1 MDLENLS
8 ILLHYAFILSCAILA
23 LYLTI
28 KIFTQKRVSLSF
40 CLFFLFVSAFSFFG
54 ESELNSVT
62 NNHDQNVVTKKK
74 APTLVSTEQTELGT
88 GVNVKIKC
96 NDNYE
101 YVIIRLKVYKDDT
114 FVNKYEKQL
123 DDLINNKTYTVLFS
137 FSISDMTV
145 INKYSCE
152 IAEYK

>member
-1 MDLENLS
+1 MNIEDLS
-8 ILLHYAFILSCAILA
+8 IMLHYIFLLCCAILA
-23 LYLTI
+23 IYLTI
-28 KIFTQKRVSLSF
+28 KIFSQKKVSVSF
-40 CLFFLFVSAFSFFG
+40 CLFFIFLGAVSYIG
-54 ESELNSVT
+54 ESNLDEIG
-62 NNHDQNVVTKKK
+62 NNHDQNVIVKKK
-74 APTLVSTEQTELGT
+74 APQIISAEQVQLGT

-96 NDNYE
+96 NDNYD

-123 DDLINNKTYTVLFS
+123 DDLINNKYYTVLFN
-137 FSISDMTV
+137 FTTSDIMV